1 MKKFFSMMAVMTAM
15 FAFVAC
21 GGDNTGEGEKPAPGN
36 KTQLAKPEV
45 SVKATTETSI
55 TIEWNAVE
63 NADNYVVMVGNDTN
77 STTEC
82 TYTLENL
89 SAGEYT
95 IRVKAQGEGY
105 RDSVFASVSASVTGP
120 TSVSWFT
127 QTLIPVTEP
136 TEVDGQNGKIVLQ
149 PWDAVFFN
157 WTGTAIAELQYGFFA
172 TAEIEGMS
180 TGQIMNELANGS
192 DYLSYVNDA
201 EGFTAYFNGL
211 TGNTSYTLYTWV
223 KNAEGVEFLASSE
236 ITTAKAELTDATK
249 AWLGSYTAQTAKMV
263 NLNSNEITDKV
274 TEFTFTVESIEGT
287 ADEVWVY
294 GLSNLDSELPAYGYA
309 VADEGVNYL
318 CIMACEA
325 VAEIG
330 NGWYAMWFPYCQ
342 NGSKHKF
349 VSGSFV
355 AYAFTMDDKGAISYV
370 AGSGKLQDESEFTV
384 VAMDL
389 LGYNGQSIGLIG
401 IEEGVDFEDWK
412 YGDITNIAKAEAAPA
427 VASKSAANLS
437 VGKVLPASVVVAK

>member
-1 MKKFFSMMAVMTAM
+1 MMAVMTAM

-21 GGDNTGEGEKPAPGN
+21 GGDNTNEGEKPTPGN

-63 NADNYVVMVGNDTN
+63 NADNYVVMVGNETN

-172 TAEIEGMS
+172 TADLEGMS
-180 TGQIMNELANGS
+180 TSQIMNELEKGS
-192 DYLSYVNDA
+192 DYLSYVND
-201 EGFTAYFNGL
+201 EKGFTAYFNGL
-211 TGNTSYTLYTWV
+211 TGSTSYTLYTWV
-223 KNAEGVEFLASSE
+223 KNAEGEEFLASSE
-236 ITTAKAELTDATK
+236 IKTAKAELTDATK

-263 NLNSNEITDKV
+263 NLNSGEITDKV

-287 ADEVWVY
+287 ADQVLVY
-294 GLSNLDSELPAYGYA
+294 GLSNLDSELPAIGYA
-309 VADEGVNYL
+309 VADKGVNYL
-318 CIMACEA
+318 CIMALEA
-325 VAEIG
+325 VADIG
-330 NGWYAMWFPYCQ
+330 NGWYATWYPYCQ
-342 NGSKHKF
+342 AGSRYTF
-349 VSGSFV
+349 VTGNFV

-370 AGSGKLQDESEFTV
+370 AGGGQLQDESEFTV

-389 LGYNGQSIGLIG
+389 LGYNGQKIGLIG
-401 IEEGVDFEDWK
+401 TEEGDFQDWK